1 MKATLIDA
9 TASEGVLHFRWIPP
23 LSSYRWK
30 VIIKLTQT
38 GEESTQ
44 PERELTGMHFSL
56 YVFYA
61 NDSLAIY
68 NAKHITVIV
77 WKRNPIYKLQIMY

>member
-23 LSSYRWK
+23 LSSHRWK

-44 PERELTGMHFSL
+44 PERELTGMYFMQMTAWL
-56 YVFYA
+56 YTTQNTLLLLFGKEIQFT
-61 NDSLAIY
+61 S
-68 NAKHITVIV
+68 
-77 WKRNPIYKLQIMY
+77 YKSRVK